1 MLKETIP
8 GVSEELMSNKDK
20 YDSAVFGDVTAKV
33 KELMKNNMKLPLK
46 EKSERNKD
54 KEHLEFIYARLIHVY
69 QEQENI
75 DFMIKFK
82 KIIDGY
88 ER

>member
-1 MLKETIP
+1 MNIDLIP
-8 GVSEELMSNKDK
+8 GVSEELM
-20 YDSAVFGDVTAKV
+20 GDVALRV

-46 EKSERNKD
+46 DKGESNRD

>member
-1 MLKETIP
+1 MNTELVP
-8 GVSEELMSNKDK
+8 GVSEELM
-20 YDSAVFGDVTAKV
+20 GDVAARV

-46 EKSERNKD
+46 EKEERNKD
-54 KEHLEFIYARLIHVY
+54 KEHLEFIYARLVHVY
-69 QEQENI
+69 HEQENI

>member
-1 MLKETIP
+1 MNTELVP
-8 GVSEELMSNKDK
+8 GVSEELM
-20 YDSAVFGDVTAKV
+20 GDVAARV

-46 EKSERNKD
+46 DKGEPNKD

-69 QEQENI
+69 HENENM

-82 KIIDGY
+82 QIINGY

>member
-1 MLKETIP
+1 MIQETIP

-20 YDSAVFGDVTAKV
+20 YDDAVFGDVTAKV

-46 EKSERNKD
+46 DKGELKRD

-69 QEQENI
+69 HENENI

-82 KIIDGY
+82 KIIDSY
-88 ER
+88 DR

>member
-1 MLKETIP
+1 MNIDLIP
-8 GVSEELMSNKDK
+8 GVSEELM
-20 YDSAVFGDVTAKV
+20 GDVAVRV

-46 EKSERNKD
+46 EKAERNKD
-54 KEHLEFIYARLIHVY
+54 KEHLEFIYARLVHVY
-69 QEQENI
+69 HEQDNI

-82 KIIDGY
+82 QIIDGY

>member
-33 KELMKNNMKLPLK
+33 KELMKNNMKLPFK
-46 EKSERNKD
+46 EKAEPNRD

-69 QEQENI
+69 HEQENI

>member
-1 MLKETIP
+1 MNIDLIP
-8 GVSEELMSNKDK
+8 GVSEELM
-20 YDSAVFGDVTAKV
+20 GDVAVRV
-33 KELMKNNMKLPLK
+33 KELMKNNIKLPLIDK
-46 EKSERNKD
+46 AELNRD

-75 DFMIKFK
+75 DFMIKLK
-82 KIIDGY
+82 QIIDGY